1 MSSPLRSSRRPA
13 AQLRNVDSGSVGP
26 GRWQPAEVSVRPSG
40 HQEPTATGHMNRCSG
55 QSAGGGSEPLRGAV
69 SCGETRRLARGS
81 SGVRGPE
88 RATELTG
95 REREGD
101 LCSLSARQGP
111 CGRELGLEA
120 WQQLLARAPS
130 TGGQGALVP
139 APPHV
144 PRPALKLPKLCPSK
158 CGTRE
163 NYFSRLFLASQPRGT
178 R

>member
-1 MSSPLRSSRRPA
+1 M
-13 AQLRNVDSGSVGP
+13 
-26 GRWQPAEVSVRPSG
+26 RPSG

-55 QSAGGGSEPLRGAV
+55 QSAGGVSEPLRGSV

-120 WQQLLARAPS
+120 RQQLLARAPS
-130 TGGQGALVP
+130 TGGQGALIP

-144 PRPALKLPKLCPSK
+144 PRPALKLPKLPVK
-158 CGTRE
+158 MWNEGKLF
-163 NYFSRLFLASQPRGT
+163 FSAISGIT
-178 R
+178 T